1 MLGSQSKRLEK
12 RREDALSSI
21 TGDRV
26 NVELM
31 AQRSRPS
38 DDPLDIE
45 LLQKVIDNI
54 ASIEAAAKK
63 ASSQTELD
71 DLIADGE
78 LQGIARAYFCPL
90 AELRDEG
97 NRAIDNMELWGIPAA
112 SITKLR
118 ENFARAVD
126 HSPASPYTSRAALH
140 AIFIE
145 LDEWSDYI
153 DEYEETMRRYTRWLF
168 GSSAALLLIA
178 GTCFYLAH
186 LFPMATWLGLI
197 AAGAAGSSVSV
208 MAKMPS
214 LDVSL
219 SGELNAYGR
228 RIWSRLSTGTIG
240 SLIGVALLGWGVL
253 PLTIKD
259 MGFPDALAACTAYGV
274 APCPVTKMFLVL
286 GIAML
291 LGVSERTLTSFE
303 QRLLG
308 DGSNQGTPRL
318 R

>member
-1 MLGSQSKRLEK
+1 MLGSQKRKLGK
-12 RREDALSSI
+12 KREDALSSI

-26 NVELM
+26 NIELM
-31 AQRSRPS
+31 AQRARPA
-38 DDPLDIE
+38 DDPLDRD
-45 LLQKVIDNI
+45 LLQTVLNNI
-54 ASIEAAAKK
+54 TAIETAARN
-63 ASSQTELD
+63 ASSVTELD

-78 LQGIARAYFCPL
+78 SQGIASAYFCPVG
-90 AELRDEG
+90 ELREEG
-97 NRAIDNMELWGIPAA
+97 NRAIDNMELWGIPAP
-112 SITKLR
+112 SIRKLR
-118 ENFARAVD
+118 ENFAKSVEL
-126 HSPASPYTSRAALH
+126 SSASPYVARAALH

-145 LDEWSDYI
+145 LDEWTDYI

-168 GSSAALLLIA
+168 GTTAALLLIA
-178 GTCFYLAH
+178 GLCFYFAH
-186 LFPMATWLGLI
+186 LFPFAMWFGLI
-197 AAGAAGSSVSV
+197 AAGAVGGSVSV

-228 RIWSRLSTGTIG
+228 RIRSRIAAGTVG

-253 PLTIKD
+253 PLAIKD
-259 MGFPDALAACTAYGV
+259 LSFADALTACTTYGI
-274 APCPVTKMFLVL
+274 APCPITKMLLVL

-308 DGSNQGTPRL
+308 DGSNQQPPR
-318 R
+318 RR

>member
-1 MLGSQSKRLEK
+1 MRGSQEGKLEK
-12 RREDALSSI
+12 RREEALSSV
-21 TGDRV
+21 TGDRI

-31 AQRSRPS
+31 AQRARPA
-38 DDPLDIE
+38 DDP
-45 LLQKVIDNI
+45 IDNDLLKI
-54 ASIEAAAKK
+54 VLSKFTAIEAAVKT
-63 ASSQTELD
+63 STSFTELQ

-78 LQGIARAYFCPL
+78 SQGIASAYFCPMGE
-90 AELRDEG
+90 ARDEG
-97 NRAIDNMELWGIPAA
+97 NRVIDNMELWGIPRP
-112 SITKLR
+112 SIKKLR
-118 ENFARAVD
+118 DSFAKVVD
-126 HSPASPYTSRAALH
+126 RPDVSPYAARAALH
-140 AIFIE
+140 AVFIE
-145 LDEWSDYI
+145 LDEWTDYI

-178 GTCFYLAH
+178 GLCFYIAH
-186 LFPMATWLGLI
+186 LFPFAMWLGLI
-197 AAGAAGSSVSV
+197 AAGAVGSSVSV

-228 RIWSRLSTGTIG
+228 RIRSRISTGTIG

-259 MGFPDALAACTAYGV
+259 LGFADALAACTAYGV
-274 APCPVTKMFLVL
+274 VPCPITNMLLVL

-308 DGSNQGTPRL
+308 NGPNLRTPRP